1 MSWWNRHWRNNV
13 SGCSRVSPRN
23 LPPTTSSFE
32 VTLGGVLDIDAL
44 AQAFADIQQRHRVL
58 RTMYPIGAAGTAVQ
72 VLSESTTSLLQ
83 VGADE
88 YAAAAADAAR
98 RGFDVAAELP
108 LRLVLASFGE
118 HDHRLTVVAHHIA
131 VDGLSFGAVVGDLV
145 RAYDDRVSGAQPN
158 WPAQVLDYRDYSVWQ
173 RAALGDP
180 DQPGSLAHD
189 QLAFWENTLRSLP
202 THVDLPTD
210 RRRVIGT
217 EPPAATIAFDIPADL
232 HVALTAIARQHNAT
246 TFMALHA
253 VLAILLHKITGAED
267 FAIGTPT
274 SGRAHPAFDST
285 VGMFAGT
292 VALRTATKPGG
303 HLCRLPRTGSRCR
316 SRRNVTRGCAVRLG
330 GRSGCTQP
338 RTEPE
343 SVVPCCASA
352 RRVWHRGRYGTR
364 LRGGTRRGTHP
375 RSRSVR
381 HRNGRP

>member
-1 MSWWNRHWRNNV
+1 MTPI
-13 SGCSRVSPRN
+13 SR
-23 LPPTTSSFE
+23 E
-32 VTLGGVLDIDAL
+32 V
-44 AQAFADIQQRHRVL
+44 
-58 RTMYPIGAAGTAVQ
+58 
-72 VLSESTTSLLQ
+72 LLM
-83 VGADE
+83 
-88 YAAAAADAAR
+88 
-98 RGFDVAAELP
+98 
-108 LRLVLASFGE
+108 
-118 HDHRLTVVAHHIA
+118 T
-131 VDGLSFGAVVGDLV
+131 
-145 RAYDDRVSGAQPN
+145 N
-158 WPAQVLDYRDYSVWQ
+158 
-173 RAALGDP
+173 
-180 DQPGSLAHD
+180 
-189 QLAFWENTLRSLP
+189 LRSGR
-202 THVDLPTD
+202 TRFGRCRRTWIYPTD

-343 SVVPCCASA
+343 SRC
-352 RRVWHRGRYGTR
+352 
-364 LRGGTRRGTHP
+364 
-375 RSRSVR
+375 SVLC
-381 HRNGRP
+381 